1 MKADIITI
9 GDEILIGQITDTNS
23 KWIAEQINLIGF
35 NIRQITSVGDD
46 KIQIMNSLD
55 FVSKYSDLVLITG
68 GLGPTDDDITKHTL
82 VDYFGSKLVLNNDVL
97 DDIKSFIN
105 SKGISILN
113 DRNFK
118 QAEVPDNCRV
128 IRNTNGTAPGMLFR
142 KNNVMFISMP
152 AVPFEMREM
161 MTKSVIPILERE
173 FKLPSVIHKNVL
185 TIGIPESTLAELI
198 ANWETGL
205 PKGIQFAY
213 LPSPERIRLRLSM
226 ITVDREYGEMQIEN
240 EIKKLEKILG
250 NAIYGYGDLFLQDVI
265 GRLLTERNESVST
278 AESCTG
284 GNIGRLITSIP
295 GSSMYYKGG
304 TIAYSNEV
312 KEKYLQ
318 VPKEIILNFGA
329 VSGEVVEI
337 MAKNQRLN
345 FGTDYAIAISGI
357 AGPEGGTTDKPV
369 GTTWIAIAGKF
380 KVISKKFN
388 FGSKRD
394 INIRLSSTRA
404 LDMLRKFILEV
415 NP

>member
-1 MKADIITI
+1 
-9 GDEILIGQITDTNS
+9 
-23 KWIAEQINLIGF
+23 
-35 NIRQITSVGDD
+35 
-46 KIQIMNSLD
+46 
-55 FVSKYSDLVLITG
+55 
-68 GLGPTDDDITKHTL
+68 
-82 VDYFGSKLVLNNDVL
+82 
-97 DDIKSFIN
+97 
-105 SKGISILN
+105 
-113 DRNFK
+113 
-118 QAEVPDNCRV
+118 
-128 IRNTNGTAPGMLFR
+128 
-142 KNNVMFISMP
+142 
-152 AVPFEMREM
+152 
-161 MTKSVIPILERE
+161 
-173 FKLPSVIHKNVL
+173 
-185 TIGIPESTLAELI
+185 
-198 ANWETGL
+198 
-205 PKGIQFAY
+205 
-213 LPSPERIRLRLSM
+213 M

-345 FGTDYAIAISGI
+345 AIAISGI